1 MNSRQL
7 KKIENI
13 YLTKRDITAN
23 SKKLTKEQM
32 RIEKEINGK
41 RQAILVRDK
50 FNYEPMFD
58 EILDKFLHNN
68 LDKLVIEDDYF
79 NKLFISCVSKFSPTE
94 FLNFDTKLSGIT
106 DVNEF
111 YNTLFSETDFRL
123 DFFKEFDIEKFNTVE
138 IKAILNFENYLILE
152 KEDKQQ
158 QLKDILGFEL
168 NWFKNPFFVLINYKL
183 GSTRENI
190 KNVVTYLNYYFDTP
204 IEYEKDLKPF
214 IWVSDI
220 SKVKGKR
227 KKSKSNKKKIKK
239 KVYTKNYEERI
250 GKKNLFS
257 SPNDS
262 FYDFIFKNTTSIV
275 LDEDNVRFLLDHEYL
290 HELII
295 CK

>member
-13 YLTKRDITAN
+13 YLTKRDVTAN
-23 SKKLTKEQM
+23 TKKLTKEQV
-32 RIEKEINGK
+32 RIDKEINGK
-41 RQAILVRDK
+41 KQSILTRDK
-50 FNYEPMFD
+50 FNDEPLFD

-79 NKLFISCVSKFSPTE
+79 NELFLNSVSKFTPSE
-94 FLNFDTKLSGIT
+94 FLEFDSKISKIT
-106 DVNEF
+106 DVKEF
-111 YNTLFSETDFRL
+111 YNILFEETDFTL
-123 DFFKEFDIEKFNTVE
+123 DFFKEFDINSFNTIE
-138 IKAILNFENYLILE
+138 IKAILNFENYLVLD

-168 NWFKNPFFVLINYKL
+168 NWFKTPFFVLTNYKL

-204 IEYEKDLKPF
+204 IEYEKNLKPY
-214 IWVSDI
+214 IWVSEL

-227 KKSKSNKKKIKK
+227 KKNKNRKETRK
-239 KVYTKNYEERI
+239 KVYTNNYEERI

-262 FYDFIFKNTTSIV
+262 FYNFIFKNTTSII
-275 LDEDNVRFLLDHEYL
+275 LDRDNIRFLLDHDYL